1 MAHRLLDVLAP
12 MRPTRRLRLPLAA
25 TLPLAGLLVGCSS
38 HTLEPRLVDE
48 AFSGAAIASPLA
60 GPTVR
65 DTAFRADA
73 DAVSLWLSFADV
85 VDTHAVR
92 VRWRD
97 PRGRVLGDSGP
108 VAVNGEGGY
117 RPRAGFV
124 ARLPL
129 RGGPASLVPGT
140 WVAEVS
146 WDDRPLVRRSF
157 TVAETAP

>member
-1 MAHRLLDVLAP
+1 MLDDLAP
-12 MRPTRRLRLPLAA
+12 MRAPRRLRLPLAA
-25 TLPLAGLLVGCSS
+25 ALTLAALLAGCAS
-38 HTLEPRLVDE
+38 HTLEPRLVDQ

-97 PRGRVLGDSGP
+97 PRGRVLGDTGP
-108 VAVNGEGGY
+108 VALNAEGGY
-117 RPRAGFV
+117 RPRAAFV

-129 RGGPASLVPGT
+129 AGAPASRLAGT
-140 WVAEVS
+140 WMAEVT
-146 WDDRPLVRRSF
+146 WDDRPLVKRSF
-157 TVAETAP
+157 TLAAVEEVR

>member
-1 MAHRLLDVLAP
+1 MRALDA
-12 MRPTRRLRLPLAA
+12 LPLPAA
-25 TLPLAGLLVGCSS
+25 LAVALGTSLAGCAA
-38 HTLEPRLVDE
+38 HTLETRLVDQ
-48 AFSGAAIASPLA
+48 AFTSVAVASPLA

-65 DTAFRADA
+65 DTTFRADA

-140 WVAEVS
+140 WGAEVS